1 MLAVATCVLIVSA
14 VVYAYQRMRPPPPKT
29 GPPVTSPR
37 IRLSDGRHLA
47 YRERGVLKENARY
60 KVILVH
66 GYDSSKDLYLPL
78 SQVRTLHSI
87 LLYLCFIYVFFQQCY
102 MID

>member
-1 MLAVATCVLIVSA
+1 MVAGAASSLLVSG
-14 VVYAYQRMRPPPPKT
+14 VVIYAYRSLVPPPSKRCGTPN

-47 YRERGVLKENARY
+47 YKERGVPKEIAKY

-66 GYDSSKDLYLPL
+66 GFDSSKDIYLPM
-78 SQVRTLHSI
+78 SQV
-87 LLYLCFIYVFFQQCY
+87 
-102 MID
+102 